1 MVTFDPPQFKVYP
14 DFFNNSPWTPGWMAP
29 KLPGDGKF
37 PVRVTFRAPGTFVLR
52 ALAHDGGAD
61 HYQDVTVMVRQ

>member
-14 DFFNNSPWTPGWMAP
+14 DFLNNSPWTPGWIAP
-29 KLPGDGKF
+29 KLPADGKF
-37 PVRVTFRAPGTFVLR
+37 PARVTFRAPGTFVIR

-61 HYQDVTVMVRQ
+61 HYQDVTVMVSQ